1 MAYKE
6 VAMWEILNVL
16 RRIGRGEIISEVAR
30 VTEHDRKTV
39 RRYVSIAKEL
49 GWVPGEEEPDEEL
62 AVRVF
67 KQLRPVS
74 TEQSPGETEQLLLPH
89 TKTISDWLKSDDEFA
104 KGLRLTK
111 VHQLLARQG
120 VDVPY
125 SSLHRFAVK
134 HCGFSDRRRITVR
147 MADTE
152 PGEVVQVDFGKLGLI
167 PDSQKPGHRRT
178 LNALVVTL
186 IYSRHQYVRVSH
198 SKKIPDLIDGLE
210 DAWEFFGGVTER
222 VILDNLKAAV
232 TVADDYDPVFGRVF
246 EEYARHRGFVIDATR
261 GWHPQDKPHVE
272 NGIGY
277 VRENFF
283 RGEQWLDLEHVQRA
297 AIRWCLSVAGT
308 RIHGTTRKRPL
319 AVFENTEKA
328 VLKPL
333 ERERFD
339 PPQWVQCKV
348 HPDHCVTVCK
358 ALYTVPTRYIGRQVW
373 VRADSKLVRVFYNG
387 ELIKI
392 HERRPPGR
400 KSIDYDDYPAERSVY
415 AMRDPDRMIRQAREQ
430 GEYTGRFTQALLSG
444 PIPWSKLRQAQRLM
458 RLGKKYGWQRV
469 EEACRCALDYDL
481 INVKRLEGMLLDG
494 LTARESEPEQ
504 PQMQLFPQRFE
515 RPGGSFSHHGG
526 KDD

>member
-1 MAYKE
+1 MAYQE

-30 VTEHDRKTV
+30 VTDHDRKTV
-39 RRYVSIAKEL
+39 RRYVTIAKEL
-49 GWVPGEEEPDEEL
+49 GWVPEEQEPDEEL

-67 KQLRPVS
+67 RQLRPVS
-74 TEQSPGETEQLLLPH
+74 TERPPGETEQLLLPH
-89 TKTISDWLKSDDEFA
+89 VETISDWLKSDDEFA
-104 KGLRLTK
+104 RGLRLTK
-111 VHQLLARQG
+111 VNQLLVRKG
-120 VDVPY
+120 IDVPY
-125 SSLHRFAVK
+125 SSLHRFVVK

-147 MADTE
+147 LADTD
-152 PGEVVQVDFGKLGLI
+152 PGEVVQVYFGKLGLI
-167 PDSQKPGHRRT
+167 PDSRKPGHRRT
-178 LNALVVTL
+178 LYALVVTL
-186 IYSRHQYVRVSH
+186 VYSRHQYVHVSH
-198 SKKIPDLIDGLE
+198 SKKIPDLVDGLE
-210 DAWEFFGGVTER
+210 NAWEFFGGVSEK

-246 EEYARHRGFVIDATR
+246 EEYARHRGFVIDAAR
-261 GWHPQDKPHVE
+261 REHPKDKPHVE
-272 NGIGY
+272 NGIAY

-283 RGEQWLDLEHVQRA
+283 RGEQWLDRDHVQRA
-297 AIRWCLSVAGT
+297 AIRWCLKVAGT
-308 RIHGTTRKRPL
+308 RTHGTTRKRPL

-328 VLKPL
+328 ALKPL

-339 PPQWVQCKV
+339 PPHWAECKV
-348 HPDHCVTVCK
+348 HPDHCVAVLK
-358 ALYTVPTRYIGRQVW
+358 AIYTVPTRYIGRQVW
-373 VRADSKLVRVFYNG
+373 VRADSKLVRIFYNG
-387 ELIKI
+387 EFIKI
-392 HERRPPGR
+392 HERQPPGG
-400 KSIDYDDYPAERSVY
+400 KSIDYNDYPAERSAY

-430 GEYTGRFTQALLSG
+430 GEYAGRFAQALLSG
-444 PIPWSKLRQAQRLM
+444 PVPWSKLRQAQRLM
-458 RLGKKYGWQRV
+458 RLGEKYGWQRV